1 MTINEMKQSYKQ
13 SYTDNVELSIFN
25 CGHEYCQPGH
35 TWGPGVRDHYLIHL
49 VVAGKGVYQVNG
61 ASHTLQ
67 EGDLFLAK
75 PNQLI
80 TYAADETDPWEY
92 YWVGF
97 NGACANKLVQQTP
110 FSDAHPVH
118 HCKDR
123 RPCGRRCTTST
134 SPAGRSRSARPDD
147 GLSVYLYGAPDEGG
161 PRGDAQRGLVQQ
173 PVRAGRH
180 QVYPVQLLA

>member
-25 CGHEYCQPGH
+25 CGHEPCLTGH

-61 ASHTLQ
+61 ASYSLQ

-80 TYAADETDPWEY
+80 TYAADERAPTSW
-92 YWVGF
+92 
-97 NGACANKLVQQTP
+97 C
-110 FSDAHPVH
+110 S
-118 HCKDR
+118 R
-123 RPCGRRCTTST
+123 RRSRTRTRCTT
-134 SPAGRSRSARPDD
+134 ARMC
-147 GLSVYLYGAPDEGG
+147 
-161 PRGDAQRGLVQQ
+161 RWC
-173 PVRAGRH
+173 GRH
-180 QVYPVQLLA
+180 CTIST

>member
-1 MTINEMKQSYKQ
+1 M
-13 SYTDNVELSIFN
+13 
-25 CGHEYCQPGH
+25 
-35 TWGPGVRDHYLIHL
+35 RDHYLIHL

-134 SPAGRSRSARPDD
+134 CPAGRSRSARP
-147 GLSVYLYGAPDEGG
+147 
-161 PRGDAQRGLVQQ
+161 
-173 PVRAGRH
+173 
-180 QVYPVQLLA
+180 